1 MILNE
6 LAQALAALA
15 SWTHLAHLMG
25 GVLLGLVI
33 GILPG
38 LGGIVGLSLLLPFLY
53 GMNPVSALAMLIG
66 LVAVISTSDTF
77 TSVMMGIP
85 GSSASQ
91 ATVMDGFPLAK
102 QGEAARALSA
112 AFTASLF
119 GGLFGAVVLTVV
131 IVVARPLILAF
142 TSAELFMLTV
152 LGLSMVG
159 VLAGNSTAKGLASCG
174 LGLLVGALGAAPAN
188 SEFRMDF
195 GIDYLS
201 DGVPLVV
208 VGLAMFAV
216 PEIVDLLRRDRAIAE
231 ATGLGSGWLRGAR
244 DMWQHKWLVLRC
256 SGVGCLVGALPGLG
270 GSVVDWIAYGHVVQ
284 TAKDKSRFG
293 KGDIRGVLAPE
304 SANNAKEGGAL
315 IPTLLFG
322 IPGSGGM
329 AVFLGGMVLIGL
341 EPGPR
346 MVEGSLDLTYVIVW
360 SLAIANVVGAGICF
374 LISGWVAKLTTV
386 RYALLAPFMVMVIVF
401 AAFQASRQLG
411 DIVALFVLGLFG
423 IFMRRFGWSRPAF
436 LIGYVLSD
444 NSETYLYQA
453 LQFYGPEFLL
463 RTGVLIIAALTAFS
477 VWMGVRN
484 APQGR
489 TAAEIAAKSHAVD
502 RRPQLAFA
510 AFVVL
515 LFVVGIVDGL
525 SHNFLAAV
533 FPVTVGVAMIA
544 PAIWVLVALMRGK
557 IADNINHDEE
567 IMGEHAGREGVAGP
581 WRYVAWLAAFLAG
594 CMLVGFFL
602 AIVVFFAVFLR
613 VVAKASW
620 PRIAILTACG
630 VGLISTISWFMVLNF
645 PPGLLQGY
653 FDLPWPLR

>member
-1 MILNE
+1 LILNE

-15 SWTHLAHLMG
+15 SWTHFTHLLG
-25 GVLLGLVI
+25 GVLLGLII

-85 GSSASQ
+85 GSSAAQ
-91 ATVMDGFPLAK
+91 ATVVDGFPLAK

-112 AFTASLF
+112 AFTASLV

-131 IVVARPLILAF
+131 IVAARPVILLF
-142 TSAELFMLTV
+142 TSAELFALTV

-174 LGLLVGALGAAPAN
+174 LGLLTGALGAAPAN
-188 SEFRMDF
+188 AEFRMDF
-195 GIDYLS
+195 GISYLS

-231 ATGLGSGWLRGAR
+231 STGLGSGWLRGVR
-244 DMWQHKWLVLRC
+244 DMWHHKWLVLRC

-284 TAKDKSRFG
+284 TSKDKSRFG

-360 SLAIANVVGAGICF
+360 SLAIANVIGAGICF
-374 LISGWVAKLTTV
+374 LISGWVARLTTI

-453 LQFYGPEFLL
+453 LQFYGPEFVL
-463 RTGVLIIAALTAFS
+463 RPGVLIIVTLTAIS
-477 VWMGVRN
+477 VWLGIRN

-489 TAAEIAAKSHAVD
+489 TAAETAARSHATD
-502 RRPQLAFA
+502 LRPQLAFA

-515 LFVVGIVDGL
+515 LFVVGIADGL
-525 SHNFLAAV
+525 THNFLAAV
-533 FPVTVGVAMIA
+533 FPVTVGVAMIL
-544 PAIWVLVALMRGK
+544 PAIWVMIPLVRGK
-557 IADNINHDEE
+557 LAHNVNHDEE
-567 IMGEHAGREGVAGP
+567 VIGEHVGREGIAGP
-581 WRYVAWLAAFLAG
+581 WRYVWWLAGLLAG

-613 VVAKASW
+613 VNAQASW
-620 PRIAILTACG
+620 PRIAILTASG
-630 VGLISTISWFMVLNF
+630 VGLISTISWAMVLNF
-645 PPGLLQGY
+645 PPGLLQHY